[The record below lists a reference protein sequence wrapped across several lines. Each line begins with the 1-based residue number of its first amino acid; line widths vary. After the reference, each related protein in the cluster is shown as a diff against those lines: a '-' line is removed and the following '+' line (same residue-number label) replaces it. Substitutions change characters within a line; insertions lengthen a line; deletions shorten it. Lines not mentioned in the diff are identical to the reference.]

1 MAGGT
6 LNPEFYNEKLNLG
19 VLLAPVAGWSNQSNK
34 ILRFESQPE
43 MVKLLTGLL
52 DTLHLWDIFPKN
64 FLTQD
69 ARMFFC
75 SYFGNKMCDLILH
88 FFVDADPSVDI
99 TTPDRYSMALSNMPG
114 GSGVNNYVHYA

>member
-43 MVKLLTGLL
+43 MVKLFNLE
-52 DTLHLWDIFPKN
+52 DYI
-64 FLTQD
+64 
-69 ARMFFC
+69 
-75 SYFGNKMCDLILH
+75 S
-88 FFVDADPSVDI
+88 
-99 TTPDRYSMALSNMPG
+99 
-114 GSGVNNYVHYA
+114 